1 MLDAAVLG
9 AAFYEASVAS
19 ELLAGAPED
28 VHLCPSSEDGYN
40 AVIAYVALAEA
51 TADERWLGVARRAA
65 EWSLTFRLCH
75 DVRFPP
81 DSPLGRL
88 GFRTRGGDVASPAN
102 QHLHTYGLV
111 CLPELFRLA
120 ERTGDAYLAERAAD
134 HLAFALQLLA
144 RHDGDF
150 GAMRG
155 MTSERYHHTEWAA
168 PKGALLGLSHAWCLG
183 LLLSACLAAGG
194 SASDAPRAQASSSR
208 RCSSSSAS
216 RTSSSEAGF
225 G

>member
-1 MLDAAVLG
+1 MLEAAVRG

-19 ELLAGAPED
+19 EALAGAPED

-51 TADERWLGVARRAA
+51 TGDERWLAVARRAA

-75 DVRFPP
+75 DVAFPA
-81 DSPLGRL
+81 DSQLGRL

-111 CLPELFRLA
+111 CLPELLRLA
-120 ERTGDAYLAERAAD
+120 ERTGDAYLAERAWD
-134 HLAFALQLLA
+134 HLAFASQLVA
-144 RHDGDF
+144 RRDGDF

-155 MTSERYHHTEWAA
+155 MTSERYHHTDWAA
-168 PKGALLGLSHAWCLG
+168 PKGTLLGLSHAWCLG
-183 LLLSACLAAGG
+183 LLLAACLAVDGVAGM
-194 SASDAPRAQASSSR
+194 DAA
-208 RCSSSSAS
+208 
-216 RTSSSEAGF
+216 
-225 G
+225 